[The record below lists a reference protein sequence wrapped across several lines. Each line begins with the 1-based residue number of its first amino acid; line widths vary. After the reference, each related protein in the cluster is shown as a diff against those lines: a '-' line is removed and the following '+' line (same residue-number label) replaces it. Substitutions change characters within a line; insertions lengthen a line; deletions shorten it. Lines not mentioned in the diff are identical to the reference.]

1 MFGMSIFKIRYICF
15 QLHNLFTEASLSYY
29 SNRIIQVSPSCWLLD
44 QYSSAQ
50 VPISYR
56 GVLSVVTTGLLTR
69 YMCQLTVPARGRG
82 QLNNELCCNF
92 QVHLGGGGGC
102 DPPPPRSHNWCFRWQ
117 WRRVQALGSLLSLLT
132 SSKFEL
138 NKTTSL
144 QIKLRSLVVYLQNS
158 ILFHISQ
165 YVLF

>member
-92 QVHLGGGGGC
+92 QVHLGGGAGAGAAVTRPHPALIIGVFGGS
-102 DPPPPRSHNWCFRWQ
+102 DAASRL
-117 WRRVQALGSLLSLLT
+117 QARCSPLLN
-132 SSKFEL
+132 L
-138 NKTTSL
+138 NSTKPL
-144 QIKLRSLVVYLQNS
+144 HFKLN
-158 ILFHISQ
+158 
-165 YVLF
+165 